1 MNAEYSNEWVRAS
14 ISTYV
19 NKIRNMI
26 NYRTMRQSEID
37 ASSELSAIY
46 EDGWTTIR
54 QRDNI
59 DKATIKGL
67 SMNVKFL
74 LPGGFALGGGYT
86 YTDSKAETMSFNSDA
101 QTYEYVETPVDKCV
115 RNVANVNV
123 AWDKTWYG
131 YAPAYSQWDLNTK
144 HTIALKNFTLEP
156 GIGIENIFNKRDTSY
171 WNSNFSTV
179 NPGRAMVV
187 SLKVKY

>member
-1 MNAEYSNEWVRAS
+1 MFFHVGGFRLRASYAGGYRTPTLSQLYATDQAKTNKRYTLNNENLKPEKNDFWNVNAEYSNEWVRAS

-37 ASSELSAIY
+37 ASSELTAIY

-86 YTDSKAETMSFNSDA
+86 YTDSKAETMSFNSDT
-101 QTYEYVETPVDKCV
+101 QTYEYVE
-115 RNVANVNV
+115 
-123 AWDKTWYG
+123 
-131 YAPAYSQWDLNTK
+131 
-144 HTIALKNFTLEP
+144 
-156 GIGIENIFNKRDTSY
+156 
-171 WNSNFSTV
+171 
-179 NPGRAMVV
+179 
-187 SLKVKY
+187 